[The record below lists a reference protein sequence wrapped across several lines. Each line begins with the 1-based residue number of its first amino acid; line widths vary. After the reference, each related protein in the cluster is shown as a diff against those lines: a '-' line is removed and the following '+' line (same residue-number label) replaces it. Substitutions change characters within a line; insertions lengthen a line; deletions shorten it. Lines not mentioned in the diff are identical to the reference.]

1 MIMQTFKHSR
11 AILFCKDD
19 CLPCTLTRDKLQEI
33 LTDHPGYGANITK
46 LRQETH
52 PSLVGAYEVDKFP
65 TLVIVDP
72 LGEEQGKLIGGIA
85 IRDQLKGILFTLYS
99 STK

>member
-19 CLPCTLTRDKLQEI
+19 CLPCTWTKGELLKIFDTNPEYKQ
-33 LTDHPGYGANITK
+33 NITT
-46 LRQETH
+46 LRKETH
-52 PSLVGAYEVDKFP
+52 PSLVGAYQVERFP
-65 TLVIVDP
+65 TLVIVDS
-72 LGEEQGKLIGGIA
+72 LGEEQGKLVGGEN
-85 IRDQLKGILFTLYS
+85 IRSQLLGILFALNA